1 MPFSPA
7 TALGRIAGPDFFTI
21 CGRAVKPNYLKVSYP
36 CVARWIGHDA
46 RGLIRPTTK
55 KGKQKLL
62 SQIRDLYDQGKEYK
76 KIGAV
81 VGLYARSV
89 KPLPKIILLLWVFKY
104 LMADQGNDLGIE
116 NLDVLKR
123 RTPASFLAIRDEK

>member
-7 TALGRIAGPDFFTI
+7 TALGGSVGPDFFTI

-36 CVARWIGHDA
+36 CVVRWIGRDA
-46 RGLIRPTTK
+46 KGLIRPTTK

-81 VGLYARSV
+81 VGLCARSV
-89 KPLPKIILLLWVFKY
+89 KLLLKDY
-104 LMADQGNDLGIE
+104 LATLGIQIP
-116 NLDVLKR
+116 DGRSRK
-123 RTPASFLAIRDEK
+123 